1 MVIRIRKSGA
11 TTILDLNGPLMVGES
26 EMEFRRRLKELLYEG
41 ARQIAINLAGVSDM
55 DSWGLGALVRHC
67 AEVRRCGGRCVFFS
81 PTARVLHLIK
91 VAHLD
96 SVLDIAADEATALSR
111 E

>member
-1 MVIRIRKSGA
+1 MVIRIRRSGA

-26 EMEFRRRLKELLYEG
+26 ESVFRQKIKELLAEG
-41 ARQIAINLAGVSDM
+41 ARQIAINLAGVSEI
-55 DSWGLGALVRHC
+55 DSWGLAALVRHC
-67 AEVRRCGGRCVFFS
+67 AEVRRRGGRCVFFS
-81 PTARVLHLIK
+81 PTARVLQLIK

-96 SVLDIAADEATALSR
+96 SVLDIAADEAAALSR

>member
-1 MVIRIRKSGA
+1 MVIRVRKFGA

-26 EMEFRRRLKELLYEG
+26 EQEFRQKIKELLYEG
-41 ARQIAINLAGVSDM
+41 ARQIAINMAGVSDM

-81 PTARVLHLIK
+81 PTARVLQLIK

-96 SVLDIAADEATALSR
+96 SVLDIATDEATALR
-111 E
+111 AE